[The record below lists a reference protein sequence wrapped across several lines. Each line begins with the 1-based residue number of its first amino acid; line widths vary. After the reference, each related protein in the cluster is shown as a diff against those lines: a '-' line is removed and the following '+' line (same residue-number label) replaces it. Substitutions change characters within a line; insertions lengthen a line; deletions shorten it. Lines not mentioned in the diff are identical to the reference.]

1 MIGLNLDTYSLSSSL
16 PESFPIDTQED
27 YVDVAIT
34 LQGQC
39 IYETR
44 LYANNGY
51 CTFYELRQIVEQ
63 NMIARRLTLASFEVM
78 VDDGYTVAEMDDKY
92 IIFSRHHNTFDI
104 DLDFL
109 QSHFLVNRAFVTIP
123 RESYASVPFFDTG
136 EQNITAS
143 YDCVFLRDG
152 ELWNYHL
159 NYTMY
164 LYNYPHVYYM
174 PIGHNYI
181 KNMVNNEQGEDCGK
195 LLSFTVHV
203 GSRSLTVYVV
213 DERPA
218 IAFTFLNSYNAYET
232 IFIIGTTTHKTEISR
247 KEAVTQNIT
256 SFYDKS
262 VSRKWEVKTVPLS
275 QEEAMWF
282 NDFLESDYVTL
293 NLSQEHNDLR
303 ILISDI
309 TSEISDSSKDKVHM
323 KFSWRFDDNSLWLDE
338 NRYPQVF
345 TAPYNDTFK

>member
-1 MIGLNLDTYSLSSSL
+1 MIGLNLDTYTLSSSL
-16 PESFPIDTQED
+16 PDSFPIDTQED
-27 YVDVAIT
+27 YVEIAIT

-63 NMIARRLTLASFEVM
+63 NMIARKLTFASFELS
-78 VDDGYTVAEMDDKY
+78 VDYGHDWEELDDKY

-109 QSHFLVNRAFVTIP
+109 MSHFLVNRAFVTIP

-136 EQNITAS
+136 EAHFTAS

-152 ELWNYHL
+152 EIWNYHL

-164 LYNYPHVYYM
+164 LYSYPHIYYM
-174 PIGHNYI
+174 PIGQNYI
-181 KNMVNNEQGEDCGK
+181 KNMVNYEQGEDCGK
-195 LLSFTVHV
+195 LLSLTVHV
-203 GSRSLTVYVV
+203 GSRSLTVYFV
-213 DERPA
+213 DEKPA
-218 IAFTFLNSYNAYET
+218 ISFSFLNSYNAYET
-232 IFIIGTTTHKTEISR
+232 MFVFGTTTLKTEISR

-256 SFYDKS
+256 SFYDKA
-262 VSRKWEVKTVPLS
+262 VSRKWQVKTVPLS
-275 QEEAMWF
+275 QEEAIWY
-282 NDFLESDYVTL
+282 NEFLESDYVSL
-293 NLSQEHNDLR
+293 NLSQEHNDVR

-309 TSEISDSSKDKVHM
+309 TSEISDSSKDLVQI

-345 TAPYNDTFK
+345 TAPFNDTFK

>member
-1 MIGLNLDTYSLSSSL
+1 MMELYLDTYTLSSSL
-16 PESFPIDTQED
+16 PESFLIDTQEN

-34 LQGQC
+34 LHGQC

-44 LYANNGY
+44 LYANRGY

-63 NMIARRLTLASFEVM
+63 NMIARRLTFAAFEVT
-78 VDDGYTVAEMDDKY
+78 VDDGHGMEQLDDKY
-92 IIFSRHHNTFDI
+92 IIFSRYHNTSSSDI
-104 DLDFL
+104 DFL
-109 QSHFLVNRAFVTIP
+109 KSHFLVNRAFVTIP
-123 RESYASVPFFDTG
+123 RNSYASIPFFDTG
-136 EQNITAS
+136 EQNFTAS

-152 ELWNYHL
+152 ELWSYNL
-159 NYTMY
+159 NYTMN
-164 LYNYPHVYYM
+164 LFNYPHVYYM
-174 PIGHNYI
+174 PISQTYI
-181 KNMVNNEQGEDCGK
+181 KNMVNYEQGDDCGK

-213 DERPA
+213 DEEPA
-218 IAFTFLNSYNAYET
+218 MTFMFLNSYNASEYV
-232 IFIIGTTTHKTEISR
+232 FVMGTTTLKTEISR

-256 SFYDKS
+256 SFYDKA
-262 VSRKWEVKTVPLS
+262 VSRKWQVKTVPLS

-282 NDFLESDYVTL
+282 NEFLESDYVTL
-293 NLSQEHNDLR
+293 NLSQEHSELR

-345 TAPYNDTFK
+345 TAPFNDTFK